1 MTDILIKCEI
11 CGGRL
16 DEEDLFCSECGTEAP
31 PRTDIKPSKLVQSI
45 STHNFTCE
53 GCGAAMSY
61 DARAQALRCPFCGS
75 EALRSEQDQNTL
87 KARWVVPFAI
97 GNSQADTALR
107 QWLGKG
113 FWRPGDLAKAAVITK
128 MTPVYVPYWVF
139 SATTF
144 TYWTGD
150 TSATPVSTHS
160 GWYPV
165 SGKHQG
171 SYENVLV
178 GASGALT
185 ASETQAIC
193 PFDLVQAVPPEK
205 IDLENSIYEQFR
217 VQRKYARPLVR
228 TQIEELERSFCS
240 TYIQGNARN
249 VKVNVRL
256 KDLTSE
262 PILLPI
268 WIMAYQYQGK
278 LFRYVLNGQ
287 SGKSTGQAPTSMA
300 KIAGAVGIVLAAL
313 LFIGLCAGIL
323 GALMRQR

>member
-1 MTDILIKCEI
+1 MSDILTKCEI
-11 CGGRL
+11 CGGNL

-31 PRTDIKPSKLVQSI
+31 KREKQSAPLVQAL

-53 GCGAAMSY
+53 GCGASMSY
-61 DARAQALRCPFCGS
+61 DARAQTLRCPFCGS
-75 EALRSEQDQNTL
+75 EKLKQEEDQNTL
-87 KARWVVPFAI
+87 KPRWVVPFAI
-97 GNSQADTALR
+97 READATTALR
-107 QWLGKG
+107 AWLGKG
-113 FWRPGDLAKAAVITK
+113 FWRPGDLAKAAVVTK

-185 ASETQAIC
+185 AAETQAIC
-193 PFDLVQAVPPEK
+193 PFDISQGVAPEK
-205 IDLENSIYEQFR
+205 IDLENAICEQFR

-228 TQIEELERSFCS
+228 SQIEDLERKFCS
-240 TYIQGNARN
+240 SYIQGNSRN
-249 VKVNVRL
+249 VHVNVRIQ
-256 KDLTSE
+256 DLTSE

-268 WIMAYQYQGK
+268 WIMAYQYQGR
-278 LFRYVLNGQ
+278 LYRFVMNGQ
-287 SGKSTGQAPTSMA
+287 TAKSTGQAPTSVA
-300 KIAGAVGIVLAAL
+300 KVAGAIFIAIAVLIV
-313 LFIGLCAGIL
+313 IGLCAGVI
-323 GALMRQR
+323 GGMMK

>member
-1 MTDILIKCEI
+1 MTDILIKCGI

-31 PRTDIKPSKLVQSI
+31 QKEAKGSRPVQAL
-45 STHNFTCE
+45 STHNFVCE
-53 GCGAAMSY
+53 GCGASMSY

-75 EALRSEQDQNTL
+75 ENLKSEKDQNTL
-87 KARWVVPFAI
+87 KPRWVVPFEI
-97 GNSQADTALR
+97 READATSALR

-113 FWRPGDLAKAAVITK
+113 FWRPGDLATAAVVTK

-150 TSATPVSTHS
+150 TSETPVYSHS

-171 SYENVLV
+171 SYQNVLV

-185 ASETQAIC
+185 AAETQAIC
-193 PFDLVQAVPPEK
+193 PFDLSKSVAPEK
-205 IDLENSIYEQFR
+205 VDLENSIYEQFR

-228 TQIEELERSFCS
+228 SQIESLERDFCS
-240 TYIQGNARN
+240 TYIHGNSRN
-249 VKVNVRL
+249 VHVNVRL

-287 SGKSTGQAPTSMA
+287 TGKSTGQAPTSVA
-300 KIAGAVGIVLAAL
+300 KVAGAVIGAIVVLIL
-313 LFIGLCAGIL
+313 LGLCAGVV
-323 GALMRQR
+323 GGMMK

>member
-1 MTDILIKCEI
+1 MSDLLIKCEI
-11 CGGRL
+11 CGGIL
-16 DEEDLFCSECGTEAP
+16 DEEDLFCSECGTESPKRENRSAP
-31 PRTDIKPSKLVQSI
+31 LLQTL

-75 EALRSEQDQNTL
+75 ENLKQEHDQKTL
-87 KARWVVPFAI
+87 KPRWVVPFAI
-97 GNSQADTALR
+97 AEREATSALR

-113 FWRPGDLAKAAVITK
+113 FWRPGDLAKAAVVTK

-139 SATTF
+139 SAQTF

-150 TSATPVSTHS
+150 TSVTPVYTHS

-185 ASETQAIC
+185 AAETQAIC
-193 PFDLVQAVPPEK
+193 PFDLSQGVPPEK
-205 IDLENSIYEQFR
+205 IDLDNAIYEQFR

-228 TQIEELERSFCS
+228 SQIESLERSHCS
-240 TYIQGNARN
+240 SYIQGNCRN
-249 VKVNVRL
+249 VHVNVRIQ
-256 KDLTSE
+256 DLTSE

-287 SGKSTGQAPTSMA
+287 TAKSTGQAPTSVA
-300 KIAGAVGIVLAAL
+300 KVAGAIGIAIVVLIV
-313 LFIGLCAGIL
+313 IGLCAGIL
-323 GALMRQR
+323 GGMMK